1 MFWNNYELSVN
12 EKLTAIKYWSRMNEL
27 NVSIENIPGKVK
39 SYQKMINLEQ
49 VKQKHVY
56 FVTFLSIGSFY
67 LSYPFRKPPE
77 WD

>member
-1 MFWNNYELSVN
+1 
-12 EKLTAIKYWSRMNEL
+12 MNEL

-56 FVTFLSIGSFY
+56 FVTFLSFS
-67 LSYPFRKPPE
+67 
-77 WD
+77 